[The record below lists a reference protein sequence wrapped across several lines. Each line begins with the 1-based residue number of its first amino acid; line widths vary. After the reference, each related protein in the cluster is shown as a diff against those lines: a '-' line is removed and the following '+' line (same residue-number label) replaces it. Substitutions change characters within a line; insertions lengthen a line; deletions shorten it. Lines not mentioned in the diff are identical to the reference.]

1 MGFVGNY
8 APYGLSPQTD
18 GMPVIPVKSRLI
30 FIRRLFLHTLIEF
43 FLKLLGALLTAGINN
58 MTITLRDHLCLSMT
72 GITLYCL
79 DVTASQYQFI
89 VAQLSRQK
97 SKIFIMN

>member
-1 MGFVGNY
+1 MFH
-8 APYGLSPQTD
+8 PT
-18 GMPVIPVKSRLI
+18 VKSRLI

-58 MTITLRDHLCLSMT
+58 MTITLRDHLCLSMA

-79 DVTASQYQFI
+79 DVTASQYQF
-89 VAQLSRQK
+89 VTDTAMPQTVKGYYRKTKLKQLLFK
-97 SKIFIMN
+97 